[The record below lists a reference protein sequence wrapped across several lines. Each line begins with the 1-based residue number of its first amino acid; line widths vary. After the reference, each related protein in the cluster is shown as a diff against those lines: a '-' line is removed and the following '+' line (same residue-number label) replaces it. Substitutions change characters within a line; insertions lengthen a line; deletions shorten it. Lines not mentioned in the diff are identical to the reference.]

1 MEQSVNTF
9 QDGLQLDSHPM
20 VQSNTSLSNA
30 LNATFITMNGNE
42 VILQNDMGNRR
53 IDEAYLPAGYVPVGI
68 KEYGGIIYIAAH
80 NPLTHTDQIGS
91 FPSPERNIG
100 EEYPGLSVEIKSD
113 FKDYFTSTDDHEVP
127 DMSSDN
133 KQIKK
138 TIYLTNVESELLIL
152 TENNILHAGDKF
164 TTYFKDNDVPTS
176 FDGSKISNYNIT
188 GTSFNNLLNKQY
200 TLYLGVLNAQ
210 NQFVDITKSLER
222 WNDNGIIIDTSNLSE
237 EEKFNTGY
245 FIPKLSTVQ
254 AEELIT
260 VDDKKY
266 LENRLTK
273 GVNTYAYKLVGPLSL
288 KIGLNTPQNFD
299 YEIRGEMRNIEGAQ
313 HHYARITAII
323 TYNCPDPIFNFYT
336 EGRFYQGNSP
346 YYNVINDSIDEINN
360 LKTRTIVRECT
371 INPDGDSDLT
381 KYPYYIG
388 VQTFN
393 DDDTYYL
400 EKFWDEG
407 YLDLTLF
414 GTGKIKLTG
423 WRFYNDW
430 DESSNDAECYLSCNV
445 MAYPLLDEE
454 ISNLEIAFST
464 DKKTFDN
471 EYSGNDLTWT
481 TLSPL
486 VGKVGMFKSS
496 WKELGNLEPQ
506 KLYWVHFRWQSSDSN
521 NAIDGYKYKENAAF
535 FLTTNLFNPCYT
547 LGSEDFID
555 NFNKFSTHFYNSSS
569 DLSSEE
575 KTIVE
580 EYQTINIYPNFTTN
594 LSRGVPDIDVTGLT
608 LLKKKE
614 EEENETDFPASVKVK
629 YNINC
634 SIADNGLIYDKIKYP
649 SNIITDDSL
658 IRASNGATYEISHK
672 GYTIGLEN
680 NKNISI
686 NTIVEGGKN
695 FTNEQTFSEIN
706 SDSSNNSQCTFSVEL
721 PEYFNSGI
729 TSTDITINN
738 AFITLKEAIQD
749 QMNDED
755 YKYINFVLGYCER
768 GSGLSSEDDHKVIRL
783 LCLKKSF
790 KNKSDQNISVG
801 KSSTF
806 DITNSCDK
814 DYTDDI
820 YKNNRRWESGTDK
833 ERLELNFVSEY
844 FILVDSDSNDN
855 DDYIFNYNQNDLS
868 YLNLHNIPDK
878 QNFSYLFIDNPAES
892 EHSDYYENYQRFY
905 NKIREKKPKGI
916 NNRNYTLLFWRGNDD
931 SWYIYPKLIQKKT
944 ETSETGQSLL
954 DVLGNLQNLY
964 YSYEVIKEDVSNLS
978 AHDTNSYI
986 YTLPYS
992 VDFEVKFSVSY
1003 NSQTQF
1009 DINEYDD
1016 FEIFKTEFNKTN
1028 EIKSTTTLEAKSL
1041 QNYIPK
1047 LLSNTFSNVVTST
1060 LEEDSELI
1068 GTFTDGNGNELQP
1081 YTIYYK
1087 KSEELMPLSNNL
1099 NKTFAVSSPVGYYR
1113 HLVPKTQP
1121 YEGDFEYKYLITG
1134 QEGGADS
1141 VKSDHTVIFEL
1152 SKVLLTNEFQSF
1164 RSLTTE
1170 TEQQSSTSS
1179 SNSSSS
1185 GYSSSSSDSS
1195 KLQDYYQSETIN
1207 KDSITDADLLQRY
1220 KTMQP

>member
-68 KEYGGIIYIAAH
+68 KEYGGIIYVAAH

-100 EEYPGLSVEIKSD
+100 EEYPGLSAEIKND
-113 FKDYFTSTDDHEVP
+113 FKEYFISTDGHDVP
-127 DMSSDN
+127 YESLT
-133 KQIKK
+133 KEIF
-138 TIYLTNVESELLIL
+138 LTNIESELLIL

-164 TTYFKDNDVPTS
+164 TTYFKKSDVPGS
-176 FDGSKISNYNIT
+176 FNESKISNYNIT
-188 GTSFNNLLNKQY
+188 TGTQFMLNKQY

-222 WNDNGIIIDTSNLSE
+222 WYTDTTEEGTIIDTSNLSE

-245 FIPKLSTVQ
+245 FIPKLSTTQV
-254 AEELIT
+254 EELT
-260 VDDKKY
+260 VNDEKY

-299 YEIRGEMRNIEGAQ
+299 YEIRGEMRNINDVQ
-313 HHYARITAII
+313 HYYARITAII

-336 EGRFYQGNSP
+336 KGRFYQGDSP
-346 YYNVINDSIDEINN
+346 FYKVINESIDEINN
-360 LKTRTIVRECT
+360 LKTQTIVRECT
-371 INPDGDSDLT
+371 INPNLNDSSTNLT
-381 KYPYYIG
+381 RYPYYIG

-414 GTGKIKLTG
+414 GSGNIKLTG

-454 ISNLEIAFST
+454 ISNLEIAFSINQN
-464 DKKTFDN
+464 DN
-471 EYSGNDLTWT
+471 NLTWT

-506 KLYWVHFRWQSSDSN
+506 KLYWVHFRWKSSDSD
-521 NAIDGYKYKENAAF
+521 NAIDGYKYERNAAF
-535 FLTTNLFNPCYT
+535 FLTTNLFNSCYT

-555 NFNKFSTHFYNSSS
+555 NFNKFSDVLYN
-569 DLSSEE
+569 DTLSSEE
-575 KTIVE
+575 EIIVGK
-580 EYQTINIYPNFTTN
+580 YKTINIYPNFTTN
-594 LSRGVPDIDVTGLT
+594 LSKGVPDIDVTGLT

-614 EEENETDFPASVKVK
+614 ENSNSETDFPASVKVK
-629 YNINC
+629 YNLNC

-658 IRASNGATYEISHK
+658 IRASNGATYEISHE
-672 GYTIGLEN
+672 GYTIGLED
-680 NKNISI
+680 NKKISI
-686 NTIVEGGKN
+686 NTIVEGERN
-695 FTNEQTFSEIN
+695 FSATQIFSDID

-729 TSTDITINN
+729 TNGDNITINN
-738 AFITLKEAIQD
+738 AFTTLKEAIQD
-749 QMNDED
+749 QMNYED
-755 YKYINFVLGYCER
+755 YKYMNFVLGYCER
-768 GSGLSSEDDHKVIRL
+768 GSGLSSEDDHKVVRL
-783 LCLKKSF
+783 LCLNKSF
-790 KNKSDQNISVG
+790 VNKSNQEIKVEAN
-801 KSSTF
+801 STF
-806 DITNSCDK
+806 NITNSCDR
-814 DYTDDI
+814 DFSDDM
-820 YKNNRRWESGTDK
+820 YKNNRRWESGTNK
-833 ERLELNFVSEY
+833 EHLELNFDSKY
-844 FILVDSDSNDN
+844 YIFVDSDSNDN
-855 DDYIFNYNQNDLS
+855 DDYIFNYNQNDL
-868 YLNLHNIPDK
+868 LNLNRHNIPDK
-878 QNFSYLFIDNPAES
+878 QNFSYLFIDNPEDSA
-892 EHSDYYENYQRFY
+892 HPDYFECFQRFY

-931 SWYIYPKLIQKKT
+931 SWYIYPKLIQKKD

-954 DVLGNLQNLY
+954 DVLGNSQNLY

-992 VDFEVKFSVSY
+992 VDFKVEFSVSY
-1003 NSQTQF
+1003 TEETEFN
-1009 DINEYDD
+1009 INGYTE
-1016 FEIFKTEFNKTN
+1016 FKIFKPEFNKTN
-1028 EIKSTTTLEAKSL
+1028 KIDSTTTLEAKSL

-1060 LEEDSELI
+1060 LEDDSELI

-1087 KSEELMPLSNNL
+1087 KSEELMPLSNNV
-1099 NKTFAVSSPVGYYR
+1099 NKTFAVSSPVGNYR

-1134 QEGGADS
+1134 QEAGADS
-1141 VKSDHTVIFEL
+1141 IKSDHTVIFEL
-1152 SKVLLTNEFQSF
+1152 SKMLLTNEFQSF

-1170 TEQQSSTSS
+1170 TEQESSTSSSNSS

-1185 GYSSSSSDSS
+1185 GYSSGSSDNS
-1195 KLQDYYQSETIN
+1195 KLWDYYQPETIN

-1220 KTMQP
+1220 NTMQP